1 MSTVTTIQ
9 AMEAIKRSHMRDRIV
24 CFLDAM
30 RPERMTDNGLTALLR
45 DIYPEISIRDVRREI
60 DYLQMKGLISTERN
74 PVRWLVSMTAS
85 GVDVAVGDGQFS
97 ERATMGME
105 QERLS
110 YALAKQVPA
119 MECGFTISTSYG
131 DIEIVAEDA
140 EQFQRLAKRMLNQKL
155 ANAITAEKEMGD
167 GC

>member
-1 MSTVTTIQ
+1 MSTVTTIRV
-9 AMEAIKRSHMRDRIV
+9 METIKRSYMRDRIV
-24 CFLDAM
+24 CFLDAW
-30 RPERMTDNGLTALLR
+30 RPERMTDNGITALLR
-45 DIYPEISIRDVRREI
+45 DIYPEISIRDARREI
-60 DYLQMKGLISTERN
+60 DYLEMKGLISTDRN
-74 PVRWLVSMTAS
+74 SVRWLVSLTAS

-97 ERATMGME
+97 GGMTMSTE
-105 QERLS
+105 QERIS

-131 DIEIVAEDA
+131 DIQITAEDA

-155 ANAITAEKEMGD
+155 ANAIAAEKEMGD